1 MIADGRK
8 YDEQDTRLS
17 GGDFGGRMAVSDKR
31 RARTADCKR
40 RIDGPVLRPVDEEQR
55 TNMKHTHAVGIDLG
69 TTYSCIAWLNEHG
82 QPVTIPNQEGE
93 LSTPSAVFFDGD
105 QPVVG
110 TEAIRNA
117 IASPERVVQHA
128 KRFIGD
134 AQKFWKIGDM
144 RFSPVHISGMILR
157 KLISAAQETIGEI
170 REAVITVPA
179 QFSDAQRHATM
190 QAGHAAGLERIEMI
204 NEPVAAALCHVLGN
218 EGLAFTELAVD
229 QQLLVYDLGGGTLD
243 LAVVKYK
250 TNEVRVVASDG
261 DLELGGLD
269 FTRVLV
275 DAAAEKFMADF
286 GDDPR
291 SHRGSL
297 QFLTLEAEQAKRS
310 LSVRPRAAITVQHE
324 GHRKTYQIEQAEFES
339 LSRRLIQRSEEITRR
354 ILKDNR
360 LGWAHIDVVLTT
372 GGASRMPMIRESLK
386 KLSGRTLNSSLSP
399 DQSIAHGAAYYAGML
414 LSNDQYARTVF
425 NSTASSRLARVKQQ
439 SVNARALGILVRDE
453 TGKRVPHF
461 LIDANTPLPVARTH
475 VFGTVVANQN
485 RVHVRI
491 VESGA
496 GADRPPTVLGDCE
509 ITDLPA
515 NLPEGT
521 EIEVTISY
529 DHQARVHVSAR
540 EPVSGRRAEVEL
552 VRQENMNSQLE
563 QQPAAVDDENQD
575 PPTIAARHVPSAKSA
590 PVLPLTSPP
599 VSKPVPAQAPQ
610 VPKPRAATKEPPGSA
625 RGSLTGS
632 APASPAAKQPSGSG
646 NVHEFDALAVLRDL
660 GDVEDGSLGPGIG
673 DQPVLLCN
681 DCGSPLGRGG
691 VCSACNAKARP
702 IARPSKTAR
711 SPSAGAAKPARQP
724 GTANATPSAKK
735 PAGKPARKADPN
747 EAEFW
752 DLVDGDS

>member
-1 MIADGRK
+1 
-8 YDEQDTRLS
+8 
-17 GGDFGGRMAVSDKR
+17 
-31 RARTADCKR
+31 
-40 RIDGPVLRPVDEEQR
+40 
-55 TNMKHTHAVGIDLG
+55 MKHTHAVGIDLG

-110 TEAIRNA
+110 TEAMRNA
-117 IASPERVVQHA
+117 IASPDRVVQHA
-128 KRFIGD
+128 KRYMGD
-134 AQKFWKIGDM
+134 PSKFWKIDDM
-144 RFSPVHISGMILR
+144 RYSPVHISGMILR
-157 KLISAAQETIGEI
+157 KMISAAQEQIGEI
-170 REAVITVPA
+170 HEAVITVPA

-218 EGLAFTELAVD
+218 EGLAFTELAID
-229 QQLLVYDLGGGTLD
+229 QQLLVFDLGGGTLD
-243 LAVVKYK
+243 LAIVKYT
-250 TNEVRVVASDG
+250 TNEVRVIASDG

-275 DAAAEKFMADF
+275 DMAAEKFVADF

-291 SHRGSL
+291 AHLGSL

-324 GHRKTYQIEQAEFES
+324 GHRKTYQIEQAEFEL
-339 LSRRLIQRSEEITRR
+339 LSRTLIQRSEEITRR
-354 ILKDNR
+354 ILKDNKF
-360 LGWAHIDVVLTT
+360 GWAHIDVVLTT

-425 NSTASSRLARVKQQ
+425 SSIASSRLAKVKQQ

-453 TGKRVPHF
+453 SGKRVPHY
-461 LIDANTPLPVARTH
+461 LIEANTPLPVARTH
-475 VFGTVVANQN
+475 VFGTVVANQG

-491 VESGA
+491 VESGP

-552 VRQENMNSQLE
+552 VRQENVNSQLG
-563 QQPAAVDDENQD
+563 QQPETIEGGNSKRVDLVARPAAQVD
-575 PPTIAARHVPSAKSA
+575 VAKA
-590 PVLPLTSPP
+590 V
-599 VSKPVPAQAPQ
+599 VRFAE
-610 VPKPRAATKEPPGSA
+610 KE
-625 RGSLTGS
+625 
-632 APASPAAKQPSGSG
+632 APAIPPASLNADALLKPEVKKLDAKANAPAPATRSAAPALPRTRTADA
-646 NVHEFDALAVLRDL
+646 VREMDALAVLSDL
-660 GDVEDGSLGPGIG
+660 AAVGGSVDDDSLQFGE
-673 DQPVLLCN
+673 QPVLLCN
-681 DCGSPLGRGG
+681 DCGMPLGRGG
-691 VCSACNAKARP
+691 VCTGCGARAQATKSGQGKPARTAAK
-702 IARPSKTAR
+702 K
-711 SPSAGAAKPARQP
+711 SPPPATQTTPAKPARQAGSSKAVP
-724 GTANATPSAKK
+724 QGKNVT
-735 PAGKPARKADPN
+735 GKPARKTDPN

-752 DLVDGDS
+752 DLVDGDT

>member
-1 MIADGRK
+1 
-8 YDEQDTRLS
+8 
-17 GGDFGGRMAVSDKR
+17 
-31 RARTADCKR
+31 
-40 RIDGPVLRPVDEEQR
+40 
-55 TNMKHTHAVGIDLG
+55 MKHTHAVGIDLG

-93 LSTPSAVFFDGD
+93 LSTPSVVFFDGE
-105 QPVVG
+105 QPIVG
-110 TEAIRNA
+110 TEAMRNA
-117 IASPERVVQHA
+117 IASPERVVQHV
-128 KRFIGD
+128 KRYMGD
-134 AQKFWKIGDM
+134 SQKFWKIDDM
-144 RFSPVHISGMILR
+144 RYSPVHISGLILR
-157 KLISAAQETIGEI
+157 KLISAAQESIGEI

-218 EGLAFTELAVD
+218 EGLAFTELAID

-275 DAAAEKFMADF
+275 DAAAEKFIADF

-324 GHRKTYQIEQAEFES
+324 GHRKTYQIEQAEFET

-360 LGWAHIDVVLTT
+360 FGWAHIDVVLTT

-414 LSNDQYARTVF
+414 LSNDQYTRTVF
-425 NSTASSRLARVKQQ
+425 NSTASSRLAKVKQQ
-439 SVNARALGILVRDE
+439 SVNARALGILVRDDS
-453 TGKRVPHF
+453 GKRVPHF
-461 LIDANTPLPVARTH
+461 LIEANTPLPFAKTH

-496 GADRPPTVLGDCE
+496 GADRPPTVLGDCQ
-509 ITDLPA
+509 ITDLPRD
-515 NLPEGT
+515 LPEAT

-540 EPVSGRRAEVEL
+540 EPISGRRAEVEL
-552 VRQENMNSQLE
+552 IRQENVSAQLE
-563 QQPAAVDDENQD
+563 QHPSKSDSDAGNVNAKATSPRPESVAAVSQKPSRESTKAQTSAAKAAPVQPAKASDKQAKD
-575 PPTIAARHVPSAKSA
+575 SANA
-590 PVLPLTSPP
+590 
-599 VSKPVPAQAPQ
+599 
-610 VPKPRAATKEPPGSA
+610 
-625 RGSLTGS
+625 
-632 APASPAAKQPSGSG
+632 
-646 NVHEFDALAVLRDL
+646 HEFDALAVLKDL
-660 GDVEDGSLGPGIG
+660 AVDDAGNASVNFGEM
-673 DQPVLLCN
+673 PVLLCN
-681 DCGSPLGRGG
+681 DCGSPLGRDGRCRSCG
-691 VCSACNAKARP
+691 AKV
-702 IARPSKTAR
+702 R
-711 SPSAGAAKPARQP
+711 STAKPAKSGRSAP
-724 GTANATPSAKK
+724 AAKAKSARPVSGPKPAIPAKK
-735 PAGKPARKADPN
+735 TSAKPARKADPN